1 MASHLTYGPAPQY
14 PAAAVDQNV
23 QGQVR
28 LEAEVDRSGN
38 VISTRI
44 VSGPA
49 LLQEA
54 ALNAVQNWQYR
65 PYLYDGKPIAV
76 NATVVM
82 DFQLQ

>member
-1 MASHLTYGPAPQY
+1 
-14 PAAAVDQNV
+14 V

-54 ALNAVQNWQYR
+54 AVNAVHNWQYR
-65 PYLYDGKPIAV
+65 PYLYDGKPVAV